1 MRLSLN
7 FKKGFLIMVK
17 EKEIVLLFRDILDR
31 TNELA
36 DAVEKNPVDIE
47 FVKTARESYLSK
59 YQEGLDLLSLPA
71 NEVTD
76 NFMFKMMYGS
86 FSETMKNLL
95 LLVGLYY
102 KNMVTFYGVE
112 GEETNLKETIQDI
125 GKFRKECNKRFK
137 KVAAQLASIGHVD

>member
-1 MRLSLN
+1 
-7 FKKGFLIMVK
+7 MVK

-31 TNELA
+31 TNDLA
-36 DAVEKNPVDIE
+36 DAVEKEPVDIE
-47 FVKTARESYLSK
+47 FVKTARASYLGK

-71 NEVTD
+71 SEVTD

>member
-1 MRLSLN
+1 
-7 FKKGFLIMVK
+7 MVK

-31 TNELA
+31 TNALA
-36 DAVEKNPVDIE
+36 DAVEKEPVDIE
-47 FVKTARESYLSK
+47 FVKSARETYLDK
-59 YQEGLDLLSLPA
+59 YKEGLDLLSLPA

-76 NFMFKMMYGS
+76 NFMFKLMYGS

-102 KNMVTFYGVE
+102 KNMVTFYGVD
-112 GEETNLKETIQDI
+112 GEEQNLKETIQDI

-137 KVAAQLASIGHVD
+137 KVEAQLASIGHVD

>member
-1 MRLSLN
+1 
-7 FKKGFLIMVK
+7 MVK